1 MHQHDQ
7 HDQRGLTIPELII
20 SFGVMLLVLGLSTVL
35 FKQAF
40 THTTLTEENMTNEQL
55 TRVAMARINSSLSQA
70 SVDAN
75 SNDAV
80 GGTPIPAVIQAVPSA
95 TSTPAIVFFR
105 VKTLLPSA
113 IPTGSTLAPN
123 PGYDVHIISYDAAN
137 QKLNEYTM
145 DYQTVYAV
153 GGASPAPVT
162 LANNVTNFGVMQV
175 NGNNREYQLTI
186 TINNILMPSEA
197 EHPYTL
203 VDDVDI
209 MN

>member
-1 MHQHDQ
+1 MHQHG
-7 HDQRGLTIPELII
+7 QRGLTIPELLI
-20 SFGVMLLVLGLSTVL
+20 SFGVLMLVLGLSTVL

-55 TRVAMARINSSLSQA
+55 TRVAMARVNSSLSQA

-75 SNDAV
+75 STDAV
-80 GGTPIPAVIQAVPSA
+80 GGTPMPAVLQAVPSA
-95 TSTPAIVFFR
+95 TSTPAIIFFR
-105 VKTLLPSA
+105 VKTLAPSA

-123 PGYDVHIISYDAAN
+123 PGYDVHIISYDAVS

-145 DYQTVYAV
+145 DYETVYAV
-153 GGASPAPVT
+153 AGPSPVPQT

-175 NGNNREYQLTI
+175 NGNTREYQLTI
-186 TINNILMPSEA
+186 TINNVLVPSEA
-197 EHPYTL
+197 EHPFTL